1 MNAKKTTKK
10 FTSLQCAA
18 IIIHVARHIVQ
29 LCNVYSLYWI
39 KSEDILVIVHGLK
52 MFNLTSDTMM
62 LNDACTCIFLI
73 REVFHF
79 ALVDWSTLKFLQGK
93 AKAIINHTNVNFI
106 CRVVGKYWFSGL
118 LRYVHE
124 KYHSVLCFS
133 STSLLSNMLWLG
145 MNICNYEPNWLH
157 GHLKKSSISKEQVS
171 RNLGINFN
179 FSGHDLYIVWCN
191 CKCMWFRCSD
201 QTINHSVE
209 TIFSGNQCG
218 SWASCLCGCVQFTV

>member
-1 MNAKKTTKK
+1 MYLSYKGSVTVPFCSGWLA
-10 FTSLQCAA
+10 
-18 IIIHVARHIVQ
+18 
-29 LCNVYSLYWI
+29 
-39 KSEDILVIVHGLK
+39 
-52 MFNLTSDTMM
+52 
-62 LNDACTCIFLI
+62 
-73 REVFHF
+73 
-79 ALVDWSTLKFLQGK
+79 STLKFLQGK

-106 CRVVGKYWFSGL
+106 CRVVGKYWFYGL

-133 STSLLSNMLWLG
+133 STSLLSNMLGLV
-145 MNICNYEPNWLH
+145 MNICNYEPNWLRV
-157 GHLKKSSISKEQVS
+157 HLKKSSISKEQVS

-201 QTINHSVE
+201 QTINHSAE